1 MKVKP
6 IMKTK
11 SRDNVDA
18 EALYIIK
25 DRVTGQTGEVM
36 HAAND
41 AAIVRT
47 FDRMFS
53 AGKNNFL
60 IRDLEIFRFAELMRV
75 DGDPFPVIYNIDV
88 PVCVLRGSDYFE
100 ELEGSDHE

>member
-6 IMKTK
+6 VMKTRGK
-11 SRDNVDA
+11 VEESR

-25 DRVTGQTGEVM
+25 DRITGQTGEVM

-41 AAIVRT
+41 SAVIRT
-47 FDRMFS
+47 LDRMFS

-60 IRDLEIFRFAELMRV
+60 IRDLEIFRFAELSRIE
-75 DGDPFPVIYNIDV
+75 GDPFPVIYNIDV
-88 PVCVLRGSDYFE
+88 PVCILRGSDYFE
-100 ELEGSDHE
+100 EGVEDDPE